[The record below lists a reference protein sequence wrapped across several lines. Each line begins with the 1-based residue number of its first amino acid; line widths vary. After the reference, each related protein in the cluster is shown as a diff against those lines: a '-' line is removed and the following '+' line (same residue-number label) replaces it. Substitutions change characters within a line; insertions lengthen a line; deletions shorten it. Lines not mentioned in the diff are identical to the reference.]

1 MSIDVDK
8 VWEGGE
14 TTPLIDSIVGATYLT
29 LNFLL
34 LIGKADE
41 LLVSSDSLSTSVVSR
56 GSFWEHER
64 QRALRQMMHT
74 PCTVSVHMDDH
85 NWPYQSE
92 ARGFVV
98 SEQVL
103 EAVSRRRGET

>member
-14 TTPLIDSIVGATYLT
+14 TTPLIDSIVSATYLT

-56 GSFWEHER
+56 GSFWG
-64 QRALRQMMHT
+64 
-74 PCTVSVHMDDH
+74 V
-85 NWPYQSE
+85 
-92 ARGFVV
+92 
-98 SEQVL
+98 
-103 EAVSRRRGET
+103 